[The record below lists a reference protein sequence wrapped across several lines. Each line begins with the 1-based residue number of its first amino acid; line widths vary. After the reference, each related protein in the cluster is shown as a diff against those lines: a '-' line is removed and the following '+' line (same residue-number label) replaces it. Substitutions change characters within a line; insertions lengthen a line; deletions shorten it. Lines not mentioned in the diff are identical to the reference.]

1 MSEVTGRSES
11 NVSTSAALAA
21 TTGENLLVSG
31 GPLVGKRAFAAD
43 VATAAATAGRDV
55 LFVTASTG
63 ADALPTAL
71 RESRNVSVVDCAP
84 GATDQVGSVTA
95 VSTPGDLTGV
105 SMPVSR
111 FLAEADAPVVVVDS
125 ISTFLLY
132 GDQAPVFRFL
142 SVLTAHVRRSGGLG
156 LYTIDEGCHDEQTFR
171 TFVQL
176 FDGEVGIR
184 TVESDVEAGTD
195 AGADADA
202 GREVTS
208 TRPATEVR
216 VRGVADFDGEWQPS

>member
-1 MSEVTGRSES
+1 MGQVTGRSES
-11 NVSTSAALAA
+11 SESTSAALAA

-31 GPLVGKRAFAAD
+31 GPLVGKRAFAVD
-43 VATAAATAGRDV
+43 VATTAATAGRDV

-71 RESRNVSVVDCAP
+71 RESGNVSVVDCAP

-176 FDGEVGIR
+176 FDGEVGLR
-184 TVESDVEAGTD
+184 TTESDAAPDTD
-195 AGADADA
+195 ADVGA
-202 GREVTS
+202 EVTPPTS
-208 TRPATEVR
+208 TTEVR
-216 VRGVADFDGEWQPS
+216 VRGVAEFDGEWQPS